1 MRITSLVSEEKSV
14 AEPSSHS
21 GFRMQAV
28 LLARLISL
36 VETNQVQA
44 PLFDPS
50 TVPDPNVSNTVFL
63 KSYISDLLSSAF
75 QNVQPAQ
82 ISHFVGL
89 LFSHSPDP
97 VKFKFTLRDF
107 LISLKEFTGD
117 HAELYIEE
125 KEAEAEKKTKEERE
139 MAMRV
144 PGMIK
149 PSMLEDDGDL

>member
-1 MRITSLVSEEKSV
+1 
-14 AEPSSHS
+14 
-21 GFRMQAV
+21 MQAV

-36 VETNQVQA
+36 IETNSVQA
-44 PLFDPS
+44 PLFDPA
-50 TVPDPNVSNTVFL
+50 TVPDPTITNTVYL
-63 KSYISDLLSSAF
+63 KSYISDLLCNAF
-75 QNVQPAQ
+75 TNVQPAQ
-82 ISHFVGL
+82 ISHFVNL

-125 KEAEAEKKTKEERE
+125 KEAEADKKIQVEKE

-149 PSMLEDDGDL
+149 PSLLDDDE

>member
-1 MRITSLVSEEKSV
+1 
-14 AEPSSHS
+14 
-21 GFRMQAV
+21 MQAV

-36 VETNQVQA
+36 VETNAVSA
-44 PLFDPS
+44 PLYDPT
-50 TVPDPNVSNTVFL
+50 TVPDPSISNADFL
-63 KSYISDLLSSAF
+63 KSYISDLLCNAF
-75 QNVQPAQ
+75 TNVQPAQ
-82 ISHFVGL
+82 IAHFVNL
-89 LFSHSPDP
+89 LFNHSPDP

-149 PSMLEDDGDL
+149 PSMLDDDGDL

>member
-1 MRITSLVSEEKSV
+1 
-14 AEPSSHS
+14 
-21 GFRMQAV
+21 MQAV

-36 VETNQVQA
+36 IETKSVQA
-44 PLFDPS
+44 PLYDPAAVSDPS
-50 TVPDPNVSNTVFL
+50 MDNATYL
-63 KSYISDLLSSAF
+63 KSYISDLLCNAF
-75 QNVQPAQ
+75 TNVQPAQ
-82 ISHFVGL
+82 ISHFVSL
-89 LFSHSPDP
+89 LFSHSTDP

-125 KEAEAEKKTKEERE
+125 KEAEADKKTKDERE

-149 PSMLEDDGDL
+149 PSMLDDDE